1 MHALAGQRRKQAQG
15 IGADLPMRC
24 NKYPA
29 TADGESSVADC
40 GLPLRAIHGRGT
52 VLRPQA
58 GCPEASASGQSELN
72 MDPKTTPAPRWLAST
87 QEACAF
93 IGLCRISIFEHTR
106 AGHLR
111 CVRLGRAVRYPWSE
125 LERVSREGLPALP
138 KRHGAPAA
146 TAPAQ
151 AIVDGQPPKRGR
163 GRPRKS
169 ACLMGQTG
177 GAK

>member
-1 MHALAGQRRKQAQG
+1 MYATTPGGKHAA
-15 IGADLPMRC
+15 
-24 NKYPA
+24 
-29 TADGESSVADC
+29 
-40 GLPLRAIHGRGT
+40 
-52 VLRPQA
+52 
-58 GCPEASASGQSELN
+58 
-72 MDPKTTPAPRWLAST
+72 TPAPRGLASVAD
-87 QEACAF
+87 ACAF

-138 KRHGAPAA
+138 KRTLAPAA
-146 TAPAQ
+146 TAPKQ
-151 AIVDGQPPKRGR
+151 AVSNGQPPKRGR
-163 GRPRKS
+163 GRPRKN

>member
-40 GLPLRAIHGRGT
+40 GLPLRAIHGQGT
-52 VLRPQA
+52 YCAPRRDTPELRLRANPSQ
-58 GCPEASASGQSELN
+58 N
-72 MDPKTTPAPRWLAST
+72 MDPKTTPAPRGLAST

-93 IGLCRISIFEHTR
+93 IGLCRISIFEHTS

-151 AIVDGQPPKRGR
+151 AIVEGQPPKRGR